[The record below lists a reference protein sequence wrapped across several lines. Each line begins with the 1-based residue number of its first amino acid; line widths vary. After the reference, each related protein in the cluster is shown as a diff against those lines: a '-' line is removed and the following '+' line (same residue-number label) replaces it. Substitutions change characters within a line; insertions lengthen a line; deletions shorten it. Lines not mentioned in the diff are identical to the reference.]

1 MSFCLSTYLRI
12 RQYTDSYLE
21 AGSLFFMKSWNME
34 SLFQTHQVSYK
45 IIINTCIVEKVDHR
59 QVDRENWEK
68 LNSTVEN
75 VKPPRSQ
82 FYTIPLGNTG
92 LSKF

>member
-1 MSFCLSTYLRI
+1 
-12 RQYTDSYLE
+12 
-21 AGSLFFMKSWNME
+21 ME
-34 SLFQTHQVSYK
+34 YGMVLSLFQTHQVSYK